1 MQITGQLFQPL
12 LERIELEYRE
22 LLDEVSGLC
31 TEETVEL
38 KTFVQKKLRQLDMVR
53 VSLAYMQQDI
63 SGDFSNDPFDL
74 RETLRQHKL
83 ELRFARRR
91 WKRQRVSQ
99 ERIRRNQER
108 RAHVP
113 TFAA

>member
-1 MQITGQLFQPL
+1 LLEPLFQ
-12 LERIELEYRE
+12 RITAEYQDLNRSVSAGAYT
-22 LLDEVSGLC
+22 DEAL
-31 TEETVEL
+31 EL
-38 KTFVQKKLRQLDMVR
+38 KNFIEKKLRQLDTVR
-53 VSLAYMQQDI
+53 VSLSYLQQGLSEAGESD
-63 SGDFSNDPFDL
+63 FDL
-74 RETLRQHKL
+74 RDMLRQHKL

-91 WKRQRVSQ
+91 WKRHLVSQ